1 MQINRILAKF
11 LQGEKVEWKTLG
23 EVVTIEKGVQL
34 NKSLLSE
41 TGKYPVI
48 NGGVNPSGYWHE
60 YNYTADKIV
69 ISQGGASA
77 GFVNWLKTPFF
88 AGTHAFV
95 ILPDETTV
103 LNRYVFHFVKM
114 KQRDFM
120 EKQYGAGIPALAK
133 SELVK
138 LPIPVPSLHI
148 QQKIANTLDKFTELN
163 EELNKELALRKK
175 QFTYYR
181 NLLLDYKHPKNPFSG
196 CEVPWK
202 MLAEVSNKISSGG
215 TPRTGIADYYDGDI
229 PWLRTQEV
237 NFNEILDTEIKITTQ
252 GLENSSAKM
261 IPANCVILAMYGAT
275 VGRVA
280 INKIPLTTNQ
290 ACANIEL
297 NSKILNYRYAFHY
310 LSSQYEYIK
319 SLGTGSQSNINA
331 QIVKKLEI
339 PVPPLEIQTKVVEM
353 LDKFDTLVNSSTDG
367 LPREIQ
373 LRQKQYEY
381 YREQLL
387 DFPREN

>member
-88 AGTHAFV
+88 AGAHAFV

-181 NLLLDYKHPKNPFSG
+181 NLLLDYKHPQNPFSG
-196 CEVPWK
+196 CEAPWK